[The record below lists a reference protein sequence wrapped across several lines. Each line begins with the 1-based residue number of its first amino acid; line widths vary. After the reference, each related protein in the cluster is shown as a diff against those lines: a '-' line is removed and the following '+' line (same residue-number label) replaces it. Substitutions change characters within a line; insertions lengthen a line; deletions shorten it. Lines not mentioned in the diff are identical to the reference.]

1 MACARLPEFILI
13 STTTLTPLSG
23 PDTTALLRAASLAT
37 SPPGNAPA
45 QAADGS
51 ASTTVT
57 LGPAVA
63 TTGAQTYALPVRP
76 AAPAPVWERR
86 ADDAISSLMA
96 DNYAYTSL
104 AGRFQGLGAALLD
117 RFATEKGGFSQSVMQ
132 PAAGAA
138 PDAVASALKVA
149 MQSQLHAQADNR
161 ASLDIKTAGGAS
173 VRLSL
178 GSQDD
183 GLAVQVEVTGGE
195 LSDAERGALQK
206 LSGAFQ
212 KALDGLGAKSP
223 RLDLAGLMQFD
234 PTVLSSVDFHAKVK
248 VGRTDTQTVD
258 LHVDSQLR
266 TLSANGPLGA
276 VKISVDTSNPEI
288 PGNARQ
294 QAQALNR
301 YLQQFDAAGRRGKGD
316 DALMAMFKDAFTEM
330 NSYATAA
337 PLSGRVARGVS
348 VLNEADHSMLSGL
361 ADFSASITQPSKASN
376 PMRSR
381 ELDTFSYQAS
391 QSTSIMGKDP
401 RDRAVKQEQQSQLS
415 ASYHESL
422 SPELSLLLSGA
433 KQSQFYYYKQ
443 IKDDARTSTDIA
455 YDDGV
460 LARASVSQS
469 ASQSTRVQQ
478 YQMARLVEDRAIPAE
493 ASRSLDFVKLLNS
506 AVMPALSRQSPDSRS
521 QQALSTIENASLLET
536 NPATLRRERP
546 STSA

>member
-1 MACARLPEFILI
+1 LI

-37 SPPGNAPA
+37 TPPGNSPV

-57 LGPAVA
+57 LGQAA
-63 TTGAQTYALPVRP
+63 AASGAQTYAPPIRP

-86 ADDAISSLMA
+86 SNDAISSLMA
-96 DNYAYTSL
+96 DNYSYTSL

-132 PAAGAA
+132 TAAGAA

-149 MQSQLHAQADNR
+149 MQSQLHAKADNHI
-161 ASLDIKTAGGAS
+161 SLDIKTASGAS

-178 GSQDD
+178 SSQDD

-195 LSDAERGALQK
+195 LSDAELGALQK
-206 LSGAFQ
+206 LSGSFQ

-234 PTVLSSVDFHAKVK
+234 PTVLSSVDFHANVK
-248 VGRTDTQTVD
+248 VGRSDTQTVD
-258 LHVDSQLR
+258 LHVDSDLR

-288 PGNARQ
+288 LGNARQ
-294 QAQALNR
+294 QAQSLNR
-301 YLQQFDAAGRRGKGD
+301 YLQQFDAASRRGKGD

-330 NSYATAA
+330 NSYAAA
-337 PLSGRVARGVS
+337 GPLSGRAARGVS
-348 VLNEADHSMLSGL
+348 MLNDADHSMLSGL
-361 ADFSASITQPSKASN
+361 ADFSASIIQPSKASN
-376 PMRSR
+376 PMRSK

-391 QSTSIMGKDP
+391 QSTSVTGKDP
-401 RDRAVKQEQQSQLS
+401 RDRSVKQEQQSHLS

-422 SPELSLLLSGA
+422 SPDLSLLLSTA

-455 YDDGV
+455 YEDGA
-460 LARASVSQS
+460 LAKASVSQS
-469 ASQSTRVQQ
+469 ASQSTRVQK
-478 YQMARLVEDRAIPAE
+478 YEMARLMEDRTIPSE
-493 ASRSLDFVKLLNS
+493 ASRTLDFVKLLNS
-506 AVMPALSRQSPDSRS
+506 AVMPTLSRQYSDIRS
-521 QQALSTIENASLLET
+521 QQALSTIENSSFLET
-536 NPATLRRERP
+536 NPAMLRRAKPRP
-546 STSA
+546 V

>member
-1 MACARLPEFILI
+1 M
-13 STTTLTPLSG
+13 TTIMPSSG
-23 PDTTALLRAASLAT
+23 PDTTALLRAVNPAT
-37 SPPGNAPA
+37 SPPDNAPA
-45 QAADGS
+45 QAAGGS
-51 ASTTVT
+51 ASATVT

-76 AAPAPVWERR
+76 VAPAPVWERR
-86 ADDAISSLMA
+86 ASDAISSLMA
-96 DNYAYTSL
+96 DNYSYTSL

-138 PDAVASALKVA
+138 PDAVASALKAA
-149 MQSQLHAQADNR
+149 MQSQLHAQADNHV
-161 ASLDIKTAGGAS
+161 SLDIKTAGGAT

-178 GSQDD
+178 GSQDG

-258 LHVDSQLR
+258 LHADSGMR
-266 TLSANGPLGA
+266 TLSANGPSGA

-288 PGNARQ
+288 LGNARQ

-301 YLQQFDAAGRRGKGD
+301 YLQQFDAAARRGKGD
-316 DALMAMFKDAFTEM
+316 DALMVMFKDAFTEM
-330 NSYATAA
+330 NSYAAA
-337 PLSGRVARGVS
+337 PLGGRAARGVG

-361 ADFSASITQPSKASN
+361 ADFSASVTQPSKASN

-391 QSTSIMGKDP
+391 QSTSITGKDP
-401 RDRAVKQEQQSQLS
+401 RDRTVKQEQQSHLS

-422 SPELSLLLSGA
+422 SPDLSLLLSGA

-478 YQMARLVEDRAIPAE
+478 YQMARLVEDRTIPTE
-493 ASRSLDFVKLLNS
+493 ASRSLDFVKLLTS
-506 AVMPALSRQSPDSRS
+506 AVMPTLSRQSSDIRS
-521 QQALSTIENASLLET
+521 QQALSTIENASFLET
-536 NPATLRRERP
+536 NPAMLRRAKPRP
-546 STSA
+546 V